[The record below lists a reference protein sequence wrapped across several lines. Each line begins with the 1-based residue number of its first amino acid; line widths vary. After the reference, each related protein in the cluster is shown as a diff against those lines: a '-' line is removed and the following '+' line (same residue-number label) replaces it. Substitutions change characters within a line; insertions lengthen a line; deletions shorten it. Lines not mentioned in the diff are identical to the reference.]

1 MGKKENKEKSVERQ
15 VGLGIDQK
23 KADIVTFT
31 DKGQERKQ
39 IAGYLE
45 GDTQPSGGRDVD
57 SRKDYGENDGQDNR
71 FKGPPDKYYDD
82 YP

>member
-1 MGKKENKEKSVERQ
+1 MGKKETKEKSVERQ
-15 VGLGIDQK
+15 EGLGIDQK

-31 DKGQERKQ
+31 DKGQEIKR

-45 GDTQPSGGRDVD
+45 GDTQPSGGQDVH
-57 SRKDYGENDGQDNR
+57 SGKDYGEDDRQDKR